1 MSKEKEWFDQ
11 LTAKRTN
18 LAQQLKD
25 PAAAGFWN
33 SVVDKYSDE
42 AHFLYE
48 LLQNSDDAQATEVHI
63 HLRKESLEYTHNG
76 SVRFTLTDPNRE
88 DAKESIGH
96 LNALT
101 SIGASNKQSGN
112 SIGKFGIG
120 FKSIFRYTDRPHI
133 EDDTLSFDIQDY
145 IVPVPA
151 PRSKEGRKAGETYFL
166 FPLKN
171 AEKDYQDILQKLRTL
186 HRPLFF
192 LSHLKKIVWDS
203 DSGAHG
209 VYQR

>member
-1 MSKEKEWFDQ
+1 MEKNRKEKDWFQQ
-11 LTAKRTN
+11 LTDKRATLAK
-18 LAQQLKD
+18 QLKD

-63 HLRKESLEYTHNG
+63 RLHKDRLEYTHNG
-76 SVRFTLTDPNRE
+76 LVQFSISDPGRE
-88 DAKESIGH
+88 NDKEALGH
-96 LNALT
+96 LNAIT

-133 EDDTLSFDIQDY
+133 EDDNFS
-145 IVPVPA
+145 
-151 PRSKEGRKAGETYFL
+151 
-166 FPLKN
+166 
-171 AEKDYQDILQKLRTL
+171 
-186 HRPLFF
+186 
-192 LSHLKKIVWDS
+192 
-203 DSGAHG
+203 
-209 VYQR
+209 